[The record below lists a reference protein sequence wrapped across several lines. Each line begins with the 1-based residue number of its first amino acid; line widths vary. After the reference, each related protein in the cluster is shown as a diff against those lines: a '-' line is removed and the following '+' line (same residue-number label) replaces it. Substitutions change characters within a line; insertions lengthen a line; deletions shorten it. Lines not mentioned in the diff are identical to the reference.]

1 MSLLQPTRWGIAK
14 LYRFPY
20 FQTREAFLEANGYE
34 APPFTTSRPPKYWID
49 EEARSSPRRV
59 VVYENAI
66 AYAANGSPLVGPDG
80 QPVVES
86 LSMFRE
92 DAFTVNIP
100 PVGANV
106 AGANQP
112 DVPVPLRALTD
123 EEELFFAMPG
133 VVAVRLKSHQEP
145 DRGFTEEDRSLLQAI
160 ARQLGLVV

>member
-20 FQTREAFLEANGYE
+20 FQTREAFFEVNGQE
-34 APPFTTSRPPKYWID
+34 APPFTTERPPKYWID
-49 EEARSSPRRV
+49 EEARNSGRRI
-59 VVYENAI
+59 VVYENVI
-66 AYAANGSPLVGPDG
+66 AYAANGSPLVGPND

-100 PVGANV
+100 PVGVNIR
-106 AGANQP
+106 GANQP

-123 EEELFFAMPG
+123 DEELFFAMPG
-133 VVAVRLKSHQEP
+133 VVAVRLKSHREP
-145 DRGFTEEDRSLLQAI
+145 DRGFTEEDRTLLQAI
-160 ARQLGLVV
+160 ARKLGLAA